1 MTIPLL
7 MGAASCRLES
17 IEPAATVRHCN
28 PPRHG
33 GRGAAPALPRLV
45 VAAGL
50 LLAQGGALAQPAT
63 LPDVPEAHPRLW
75 LSTPALRVA
84 ASGWLSASGAQPA
97 AGDHAGNAFVAALT
111 NDAARCSGAVNWL
124 VGFTLPDIGNV
135 SSDNARWHGESAALV
150 YDWCHFAMTP
160 AQRSQVIARWNSYLD
175 TLHAKP
181 WGGRG
186 FAENNYFWG
195 YLRNNIDWALATW
208 HENPH
213 APALLQ
219 AAVDVRFDTWFLA
232 EHAGTLGA
240 GGVPGEGTQYGR
252 YMLGYPVVPFLTLRD
267 YGVDLYQRA
276 PYYGAAIYYLRYST
290 LPRRTPAPHAS
301 PQCDASYWY
310 QTPFNDDETFLQ
322 CEPEAAR
329 GVDNGLFMLAMSE
342 AGTGAQRDHA
352 RQWITQIQPVLPFW
366 AKFRLPA
373 APATGIESLP
383 LDYFAPGPG
392 FLWARSGRGADDA
405 VVLLQLA
412 AHGNVGHRHND
423 TGTFQFWRAGEWISR
438 ETTGYTDRIPG
449 YANGAD
455 VDVLETV
462 GHNGVLFE
470 GRGERGWT
478 SGGPRDIPPG
488 VPRGQEPDGLARVVR
503 VHHAPEFLYAAVD
516 LSRPYRAEHSN
527 DPCRYDWPFAESAV
541 REFLFVRAMGVLV
554 VLDRL
559 QSGSDSLG
567 YTNSYCQSV
576 GFTNYTG
583 PRLAAEAVRKTFL
596 AHFPGPVTVSGRVAT
611 GQAGTQT
618 VRVETV
624 LPATATRRV
633 VDERFGTPTSVG
645 QFRLEVDA
653 SGQPLTHF
661 LHTVQA
667 LSPGGSV
674 VVASIDTTTT
684 PWQLRLQQAGK
695 DDVFVDLVPGAGSTG
710 GAVRTGAQHT
720 VLLDR
725 VQHTWVDAAGPHWES
740 LDDRIFVDAFGG

>member
-1 MTIPLL
+1 MANPLPI
-7 MGAASCRLES
+7 GDASCRLES
-17 IEPAATVRHCN
+17 IEPATTVRHCKSQ
-28 PPRHG
+28 RHG
-33 GRGAAPALPRLV
+33 DRGAAPAFPRLA
-45 VAAGL
+45 AAGL
-50 LLAQGGALAQPAT
+50 LLAHGWALAAT
-63 LPDVPEAHPRLW
+63 LPNVPEAHPRLW
-75 LSTPALRVA
+75 LSTPALRA
-84 ASGWLSASGAQPA
+84 AAAEWLSAAGTQPA
-97 AGDHAGNAFVAALT
+97 PGDHAGNAFVAVLT
-111 NDAARCSGAVNWL
+111 NDAARCTAAVNWL

-135 SSDNARWHGESAALV
+135 SSDNARWYGESAALV
-150 YDWCHFAMTP
+150 FDWCHFAMTP
-160 AQRSQVIARWNSYLD
+160 AQRSQVIMRWNGYLD

-195 YLRNNIDWALATW
+195 YLRNNIEWALATW
-208 HENPH
+208 HENPQ

-232 EHAGTLGA
+232 EHAATLGA

-267 YGVDLYQRA
+267 YGLDLYRRA
-276 PYYGAAIYYLRYST
+276 PYFGAAIYYLRYST
-290 LPRRTPAPHAS
+290 LPQRTPAPPAS
-301 PQCDASYWY
+301 PQCDARYWY

-322 CEPEAAR
+322 CEPEAVR

-342 AGTGAQRDHA
+342 AGIGAQRDHA
-352 RQWITQIQPVLPFW
+352 RQWFAQAQPVLPFW
-366 AKFRLPA
+366 ARFRLPA
-373 APATGIESLP
+373 APGTGIEPLP

-392 FLWARSGRGADDA
+392 FLWARSGHGADDA

-423 TGTFQFWRAGEWISR
+423 TGTFQFWHAGEWISR

-449 YANGAD
+449 YANGTD

-488 VPRGQEPDGLARVVR
+488 VPRGQEPDGLARVIR
-503 VHHAPEFLYAAVD
+503 VHHAPAFLYAAVD
-516 LSRPYRAEHSN
+516 LSKPYRAEHSN

-541 REFLFVRAMGVLV
+541 REFLFVRAMHVLV

-567 YTNSYCQSV
+567 YTNGYCQTV
-576 GFTNYTG
+576 GFTNYSG
-583 PRLAAEAVRKTFL
+583 PRLASDAVRKTFL
-596 AHFPGPVTVSGRVAT
+596 AHFPGPVTVSGAVAT

-624 LPATATRRV
+624 LSAVVTRRV
-633 VDERFGTPTSVG
+633 VDERFGNPISVG

-667 LSPGGSV
+667 VSPGGSV
-674 VVASIDTTTT
+674 VVASIDTTAT
-684 PWQLRLQQAGK
+684 PWQLRLQQAGQS
-695 DDVFVDLVPGAGSTG
+695 DVAVDIVPGAGSTG
-710 GAVRTGAQHT
+710 GAVRVGAQHT
-720 VLLDR
+720 VLLER
-725 VQHTWVDAAGPHWES
+725 VQQSWVDATGPHWE
-740 LDDRIFVDAFGG
+740 LPDDRIFADGFGG